1 MQTVNFWSFS
11 KKANSTAQ
19 PTATATASF
28 SCDIVDGSGLLAPTI
43 KLHTNFTDPVDY
55 TYAEIPDFGR
65 YYFVKGWRYN
75 KGLWW
80 ADLTVDVLA
89 TYKTEIGSQTKYIS
103 RAASDFDGRI
113 VDTMYPVKAGLSF
126 SLESNNL
133 NPFAVAFASGYF
145 VVGIINGESSA
156 VGAVS
161 YYVFTMAEFRAF
173 SQKLLGDSSYLGNI
187 TDVSTELL
195 KCLVNPFQY
204 VVSCMWLPFTPDLGS
219 AVTSIPVGWWSV
231 AASAHKLGGYP
242 RSAGSVTISVPKHTD
257 AATRGYYLLQEPY
270 SQYYLDFPP
279 FGALS
284 IPANTLVDCTL
295 LSLYWDCDNITG
307 QARLSICPS
316 GSIPVNIL
324 HAQIGVP
331 VQMAQMAPDVYG
343 AVQSILPTFEGNG
356 TLATYANGFM
366 NVLSGITAAT
376 MSNICPMQTVGGN
389 GGFMAG
395 YYPIRLIGMFA
406 SIPGDNSADW
416 GKPLCQNKQ
425 INTLSGFVQCADDCI
440 SISCMDEER
449 KMIQQYLTAG
459 FFYE

>member
-43 KLHTNFTDPVDY
+43 KLHTNFTDPVGY

-65 YYFVKGWRYN
+65 YYFVKGWRYD

-89 TYKTEIGSQTKYIS
+89 TYKTDIGSQTKYIA

-113 VDTMYPVKAGLSF
+113 VDNMYPVKAGLSF

-145 VVGIINGESSA
+145 VVGVINGETTA

-161 YYVFTMAEFRAF
+161 YYVFTMAEFRTF
-173 SQKLLGDSSYLGNI
+173 SQKLLGDSSYLGTV

-195 KCLVNPFQY
+195 KCLFNPFQY
-204 VVSCMWLPFTPDLGS
+204 VVSCMWVPFTPSMGA
-219 AVTSIPVGWWSV
+219 AVTSIPIGWWSV
-231 AASAHKLGGYP
+231 TANAHKLSGYT
-242 RSAGSVTISVPKHTD
+242 RSSGSVTVSVPKHPD
-257 AATRGYYLLQEPY
+257 ALTRGYYLLQEPY
-270 SQYYLDFPP
+270 SQYYLEFPP
-279 FGALS
+279 FGAIS

-295 LSLYWDCDNITG
+295 LTLYWDCDAISG
-307 QARLSICPS
+307 QGRLAICPS
-316 GSIPVNIL
+316 GSIPTNIL

-331 VQMAQMAPDVYG
+331 VQIAQMAPDVYG
-343 AVQSILPTFEGNG
+343 AVQSILPTFEGG

-395 YYPIRLIGMFA
+395 YYPIHLTGMFA
-406 SIPGDNSADW
+406 SIPADNSADW